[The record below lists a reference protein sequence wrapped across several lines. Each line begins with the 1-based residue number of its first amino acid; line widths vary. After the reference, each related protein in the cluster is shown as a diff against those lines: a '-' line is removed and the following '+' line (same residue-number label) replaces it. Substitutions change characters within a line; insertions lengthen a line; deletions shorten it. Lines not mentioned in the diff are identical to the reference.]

1 MPVEE
6 PFGMT
11 EVEDKTRQGLDPR
24 LRDLLEDETGT
35 PPDLVYC
42 DACAQPVARKADAT
56 SVNGSHAHHCTNP
69 YGIRFHVG
77 CYADALGCDLSG
89 RPTSADSWFPG
100 FHWRLATCSGC
111 HAHLGWYF
119 ERGQEYF
126 YGLILDRIRQS

>member
-1 MPVEE
+1 
-6 PFGMT
+6 MT
-11 EVEDKTRQGLDPR
+11 RVKDEVEDKTRQGLDPR
-24 LRDLLEDETGT
+24 LRELLEDEAGDA
-35 PPDLVYC
+35 PDLVYC
-42 DACAQPVARKADAT
+42 DACAQPVARKSDAT
-56 SVNGSHAHHCTNP
+56 SINGSHAHQCTNP

-77 CYADALGCDLSG
+77 CYSDALGCDLSG
-89 RPTSADSWFPG
+89 RPTSADTWFPG

>member
-1 MPVEE
+1 
-6 PFGMT
+6 MT

-24 LRDLLEDETGT
+24 LRELLEDETGGA
-35 PPDLVYC
+35 PDLVYC
-42 DACAQPVARKADAT
+42 DACSQPVARKSDAT
-56 SVNGSHAHHCTNP
+56 SINGSHAHQCTNP

-77 CYADALGCDLSG
+77 CYSDALGCDLSG
-89 RPTSADSWFPG
+89 RPTSADTWFPG

>member
-1 MPVEE
+1 MHVEG
-6 PFGMT
+6 PFCMN

-24 LRDLLEDETGT
+24 LRDLLEDETGAA
-35 PPDLVYC
+35 PDLVYC
-42 DACAQPVARKADAT
+42 DACNQPVARKSDAT
-56 SVNGSHAHHCTNP
+56 SINGSHAHRCTNP

-77 CYADALGCDLSG
+77 CYSDALGCDLSG
-89 RPTSADSWFPG
+89 RPTSADTWFPG

-119 ERGQEYF
+119 ERGEEYF